1 MGSHFHDLVD
11 YNGVMGLN
19 FNGVTTMGSH
29 IFGFW
34 GKKVLQVTVSKHT
47 KMIVLLVK
55 SKVFFIQF
63 KKIAQFTLG

>member
-1 MGSHFHDLVD
+1 MGLCRLMGSHFHDLVD
-11 YNGVMGLN
+11 YNGAMGLN

-47 KMIVLLVK
+47 KMFVL
-55 SKVFFIQF
+55 
-63 KKIAQFTLG
+63 

>member
-1 MGSHFHDLVD
+1 MGSHFPDLVD

-47 KMIVLLVK
+47 KMIVL
-55 SKVFFIQF
+55 
-63 KKIAQFTLG
+63 